1 MALTSGFFNSI
12 SGDRTYNADQI
23 SSMFE
28 GLISDGIYESVGD
41 AYIVTASSGM
51 VVNVG
56 TGRAMLMSKW
66 VKNTAP
72 IGVTISAAHVLLPRY
87 TAVVLRLDIS
97 NREITVTTID
107 GTAASTPSKPAIVR
121 NNSYYDLLLAYVY
134 VPAGATAISQANIE
148 DQRAN
153 TTYCGWVT
161 GIITQVDTS
170 QLFLQWQTAYEEF
183 YETTTAAFEEW
194 FDDLTEKLQVNTYIT
209 QYEKHVELA
218 ASDSRNITLNDY
230 TVEGGEVYM
239 IYFNGLEAVQG
250 VDWTLSS
257 SGNSP
262 VIHVNMGGTG
272 TQEVDIKILKSK
284 IGDPVMQPSTHVVPS
299 IDSIAP
305 IETLITIE

>member
-97 NREITVTTID
+97 NREITVATID

-170 QLFLQWQTAYEEF
+170 QLFLQWQTAYED
-183 YETTTAAFEEW
+183 YYDTMTTAFEDW
-194 FDDLTEKLQVNTYIT
+194 FAALTDQLQVNTFIEEYVKTASIAYGTSKVVSLDMTGYTYETGDIFIVYI
-209 QYEKHVELA
+209 
-218 ASDSRNITLNDY
+218 
-230 TVEGGEVYM
+230 
-239 IYFNGLEAVQG
+239 NGLEAKQG
-250 VDWTLSS
+250 TDYTLNT
-257 SGNSP
+257 SGATP
-262 VIHVNMGGTG
+262 TVTFLFTG
-272 TQEVDIKILKSK
+272 VSGQSEDVKIRVLKSK
-284 IGDPVMQPSTHVVPS
+284 IGSAILNS
-299 IDSIAP
+299 
-305 IETLITIE
+305 